1 MPKNLAKR
9 YPYLLVAEKGKS
21 GKNDY
26 SYVSKYVAEL
36 ENQIIDN
43 SKHIGFTKKIV
54 LKNIQRKKKWTI
66 LSNDATALEYV
77 LLSE

>member
-1 MPKNLAKR
+1 MPKNLAKS
-9 YPYLLVAEKGKS
+9 YPYLLIPEKGKS

-43 SKHIGFTKKIV
+43 SKHIGFTKKNCSKKYTKEKEMNHIV
-54 LKNIQRKKKWTI
+54 
-66 LSNDATALEYV
+66 
-77 LLSE
+77 

>member
-1 MPKNLAKR
+1 MQKVPKNLAKS
-9 YPYLLVAEKGKS
+9 YPYLLIPEKGKS

-26 SYVSKYVAEL
+26 SYVYIYVAEL

-54 LKNIQRKKKWTI
+54 LKKIYTKEKEMNHIP
-66 LSNDATALEYV
+66 
-77 LLSE
+77 

>member
-1 MPKNLAKR
+1 MPKNLAKS
-9 YPYLLVAEKGKS
+9 YPYLLIPEKGKS

-43 SKHIGFTKKIV
+43 SKHIGFTKKCSD
-54 LKNIQRKKKWTI
+54 KKTCKGKR
-66 LSNDATALEYV
+66 NEPYP
-77 LLSE
+77 

>member
-1 MPKNLAKR
+1 MPKNLAKS
-9 YPYLLVAEKGKS
+9 YPYLLIPEKGKS

>member
-1 MPKNLAKR
+1 MPKNLAKS
-9 YPYLLVAEKGKS
+9 YPYLLIPEKGKS

-54 LKNIQRKKKWTI
+54 LKKYTKEKR
-66 LSNDATALEYV
+66 
-77 LLSE
+77 SEP